1 MTVNN
6 HATSTEKVNV
16 SYNDKRLCGMVS
28 GPLKKLVKELRAHFG
43 DELVSVVLFGS
54 FARGDFDQ
62 RSDIDLLIVFEELP
76 SSFFERSRLFDMAER
91 RVEADFRPMKEM
103 GYLCQFMPVL
113 KTRQEAFY
121 HSPLYL
127 DIVEDGKILYDKSE
141 FIKGVLNDI
150 RLKLS
155 ELGAQRKYLEG
166 GGWYWD
172 LKPDYQ
178 YGEIIEI

>member
-1 MTVNN
+1 MKRQEVLQ
-6 HATSTEKVNV
+6 KVM
-16 SYNDKRLCGMVS
+16 RF
-28 GPLKKLVKELRAHFG
+28 LKELVRELRAQFG
-43 DELVSVVLFGS
+43 DNLVSVVLFGS

-62 RSDIDLLIVFEELP
+62 RSDIDLLIVFEDLP
-76 SSFFERSRLFDMAER
+76 PSFFERHRLFYTVER
-91 RVEADFRPMKEM
+91 KVEAGFNPLRER

-113 KTRQEAFY
+113 KTRQQASY

-127 DIVEDGKILYDKSE
+127 DMVEDGKILYDKDG
-141 FIKGVLNDI
+141 FINGVFDEI
-150 RLKLS
+150 RRRLS